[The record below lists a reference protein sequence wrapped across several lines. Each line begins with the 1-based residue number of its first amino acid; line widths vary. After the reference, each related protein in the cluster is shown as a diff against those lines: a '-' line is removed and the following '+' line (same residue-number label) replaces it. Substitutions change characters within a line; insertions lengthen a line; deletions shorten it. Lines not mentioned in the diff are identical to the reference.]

1 VQEKKTK
8 MANAEGTKSD
18 KGMRKKPEVED

>member
-1 VQEKKTK
+1 